1 MTYRPWVE
9 FAWDAAKSAKNKAER
24 GLPFQLA
31 VLLFRRPVLQCVDDR
46 RNDGEVRI
54 KAIGLVGDRILHCVY
69 TDRGEVRRII
79 SLRQANRR
87 ERDGYRA
94 TFGD

>member
-1 MTYRPWVE
+1 ME

-31 VLLFRRPVLQCVDDR
+31 ILLFRRPVLRCVDDR
-46 RNDGEVRI
+46 QDYGEVRI
-54 KAIGLVGDRILHCVY
+54 KAIGLVGDRALHCVY

-79 SLRQANRR
+79 SLRHANRR
-87 ERDGYRA
+87 ERDDDRA